1 MSAESRGTGV
11 FELTKVNSNTPVPS
25 DPTDTGYRYVT
36 GDFWATVL
44 YDLSWAYIAKYGYDD
59 NKYSGTGGNNKV
71 MRLVLDGLKLQ
82 PCSPNIVSGRN
93 ALIAA
98 DQATTGGVDYCLITE
113 VFRRRGVGLNAS
125 SGDTNDCSDQVEDF
139 TPFPAGPNCTLAV
152 NYFQNE
158 DLFRIYPNPT
168 NGLLNIRINNYV
180 GKVSIQVVDIN
191 GRIVSEIKNED
202 FNTEKE
208 LNLNS
213 LQSGM
218 YIVKIT
224 GDDLNFTQK
233 VIKN

>member
-1 MSAESRGTGV
+1 MGV
-11 FELTKVNSNTPVPS
+11 
-25 DPTDTGYRYVT
+25 
-36 GDFWATVL
+36 
-44 YDLSWAYIAKYGYDD
+44 
-59 NKYSGTGGNNKV
+59 
-71 MRLVLDGLKLQ
+71 
-82 PCSPNIVSGRN
+82 
-93 ALIAA
+93 
-98 DQATTGGVDYCLITE
+98 
-113 VFRRRGVGLNAS
+113 NAS
-125 SGDTNDCSDQVEDF
+125 SGNNTGDRTNTADILDQVENF
-139 TPFPAGPNCTLAV
+139 ATPPAGPNCTLTV

-158 DLFRIYPNPT
+158 ELFRIYPNPT

-202 FNTEKE
+202 FNIEKE